1 MKKADPNPKANRSI
15 LFLTYSVL
23 AVLVGM
29 MAYFGYFL
37 QAESEDVIN
46 NPYNKRLERFSDQVL
61 RGAILSDDEI
71 T

>member
-15 LFLTYSVL
+15 LFLTYMVL

-37 QAESEDVIN
+37 QVESEDVIN
-46 NPYNKRLERFSDQVL
+46 NPYNKRL
-61 RGAILSDDEI
+61 
-71 T
+71 